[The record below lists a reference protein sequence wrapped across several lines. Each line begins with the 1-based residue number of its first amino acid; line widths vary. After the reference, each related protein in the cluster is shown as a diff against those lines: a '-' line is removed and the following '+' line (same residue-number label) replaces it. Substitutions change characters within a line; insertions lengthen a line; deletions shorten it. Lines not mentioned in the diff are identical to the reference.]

1 MALKHRELNELDEL
15 DGFELLIAKAVGE
28 AAEVDESEEFDEPEE
43 VDDSEELDE
52 DLKARRKANIQ
63 YQNTRKKK
71 LKELGEH
78 QIQIRLDDET
88 FQRLCDLCEVLGYR
102 KPKKGMYNLVETY
115 SAIFK
120 YLLRTSEE
128 NFEYIPSTQQSI
140 NILSIYKYVDHL
152 KNEQQL
158 PKDIIISELRKKNA
172 KIPVRKADNGIII
185 FGKGKCLEQY
195 FDKDEVIRVLRIVN
209 KK

>member
-1 MALKHRELNELDEL
+1 MALKHRELNEL
-15 DGFELLIAKAVGE
+15 DGFELLIAKAVEE
-28 AAEVDESEEFDEPEE
+28 AAEVDESEVFDESEE
-43 VDDSEELDE
+43 IDDSEGLDE

-63 YQNTRKKK
+63 YQNARKEK
-71 LKELGEH
+71 LKKLGEH
-78 QIQIRLDDET
+78 QIQIRLDDEN

-128 NFEYIPSTQQSI
+128 NFEYIPSTKRSI
-140 NILSIYKYVDHL
+140 KILSIYKYVDHL
-152 KNEQQL
+152 RNEQQL
-158 PKDIIISELRKKNA
+158 TKDIIISELRKKNA
-172 KIPVRKADNGIII
+172 KIPVRKSGNGTII
-185 FGKGKCLEQY
+185 FGKGEFLERY
-195 FDKDEVIRVLRIVN
+195 FDKVEVIRALKIAD